1 MAINDMDCPNCGA
14 PVQFGDGTRAACSFC
29 KSQVYLSSDGVK
41 AESQLNDLLA
51 QPPVARG
58 VDFDHVRQLVNDG
71 KKVDAVKYVREQ
83 TDLSLSEAKAAVEAI
98 ARGET
103 PNLPQHA
110 AAAHG
115 VSGVDLDEINELLVQ
130 GKKIE
135 AIKLYR
141 EQTGVGLK
149 EAKDAIEAIEA
160 TGWPPLPNPPGRTGT
175 TVTYRPPQQ
184 KTSTAGCLLGCL
196 PTLLFM
202 GLCAGF
208 IMLSSHIMFR
218 AFGPLD
224 QALAIINND
233 PAVVQAFGTPITPG
247 VFVTGEM
254 SSGGSSSSASM
265 SVPISGPKRSGEL
278 NVSGSWRRGV
288 WDLSIWVLYDEDGEE
303 QTIFITRQIK

>member
-1 MAINDMDCPNCGA
+1 MAIKDMECPNCGA
-14 PVQFGDGTRAACSFC
+14 PVHFGDGTRAMCSFC

-41 AESQLNDLLA
+41 AESKLNDLLA

-58 VDFDHVRQLVNDG
+58 VDYDHVRQLVNDG
-71 KKVDAVKYVREQ
+71 KKLEAVKYVREQ
-83 TDLSLSEAKAAVEAI
+83 TDLSLQEAKAAVEAI

-115 VSGVDLDEINELLVQ
+115 VAGVDLDEINELLVQ

-160 TGWPPLPNPPGRTGT
+160 TGWPPLPNPPGPSGT
-175 TVTYRPPQQ
+175 TVTYRPPQ

-196 PTLLFM
+196 PMLLFM

-224 QALAIINND
+224 QALAIINSD
-233 PAVVQAFGTPITPG
+233 PAVVQAFGTPITAG
-247 VFVTGEM
+247 AFVTGEM
-254 SSGGSSSSASM
+254 SGGGNSSSANL
-265 SVPISGPKRSGEL
+265 SVPIYGPQRSGEM

-288 WDLSIWVLYDEDGEE
+288 WNIGIRVLFEADGEE
-303 QTIFITRQIK
+303 QAILITRQVK